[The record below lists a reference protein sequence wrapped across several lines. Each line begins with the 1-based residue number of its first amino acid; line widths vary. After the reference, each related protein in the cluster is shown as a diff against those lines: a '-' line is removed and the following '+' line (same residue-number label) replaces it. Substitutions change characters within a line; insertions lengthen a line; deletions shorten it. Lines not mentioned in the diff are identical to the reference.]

1 MSQKSILYE
10 ITPLNSF
17 YCRYIL
23 TFNNIDMV
31 FAFKGDFVHSKC
43 VMSNTKIKFNARDDL
58 DSSGFLS
65 MGDNPCVVLVFA
77 IPSSLQMCTVSS
89 NTLIRSSCI
98 EYMIKNI
105 VTELKLLNLI
115 QSYINMHPVMRL

>member
-1 MSQKSILYE
+1 
-10 ITPLNSF
+10 
-17 YCRYIL
+17 
-23 TFNNIDMV
+23 MV